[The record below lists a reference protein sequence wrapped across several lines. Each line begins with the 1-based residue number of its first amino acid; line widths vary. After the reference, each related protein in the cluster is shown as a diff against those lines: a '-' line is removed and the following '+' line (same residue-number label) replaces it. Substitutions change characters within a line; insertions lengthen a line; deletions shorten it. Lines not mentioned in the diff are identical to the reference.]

1 MDDIDQLISKR
12 AHRLTAV
19 SVLRTYA
26 ETLAMVALSTVVGL
40 VVAPWWGTLA
50 VDLLFIPSVLA
61 SATLYGLRPA
71 LFAAAC
77 SALAYNF
84 FFTQP
89 IHTFRVSE
97 PDELVTIAILFLVA
111 VVTSQLAAR
120 MRDQARSAAAH
131 ASRNATIAGLARRLL
146 SCASELQIGAVACR
160 ELARVF
166 DCNSI
171 LVAGVPEPVVI
182 GAQPPAAQLSPSDIA
197 AAVWVLEWGKSSG
210 RRSKAIELGEWLF
223 YPVRSDSTTLAALGL
238 ARDDGTTPVAGKQL
252 DLLDNL
258 VDQVALALERSRLE
272 AEARSAEDLRERNR
286 LRSALL
292 ATIGQDIEPRLS
304 AITSGVNGIRR
315 SGSSDKDLVATI
327 GSEVAKLQQYL
338 SNLLDLGPESDM
350 RPVAAG
356 DVTIDLFRRAVTK
369 GGEGVHLTPKEYSV
383 LAELAKY
390 PGRVLPHAHLLRTA
404 WGPAHENQADYLR
417 VAVLGL
423 RKKLETDP
431 ARPKL
436 ILNEPGVGYRLVA

>member
-1 MDDIDQLISKR
+1 V
-12 AHRLTAV
+12 V
-19 SVLRTYA
+19 SALRIYA
-26 ETLAMVALSTVVGL
+26 EALAMVALSAVIGL

-50 VDLLFIPSVLA
+50 VDLLFIPAVLA
-61 SATLYGLRPA
+61 SGTLYGLRPA
-71 LFAAAC
+71 LFAAAS

-89 IHTFRVSE
+89 IHSFRVSR

-120 MRDQARSAAAH
+120 MREQARSAAAH

-146 SCASELQIGAVACR
+146 SCASERQIGAVASR

-171 LVAGVPEPVVI
+171 VVAGLLDAVVI
-182 GAQPPAAQLSPSDIA
+182 GAQPEEAQLSPSDVA
-197 AAVWVLEWGKSSG
+197 AAAWVLQSGETAG
-210 RRSKAIELGEWLF
+210 RRTKAIELGEWLF
-223 YPVRSDSTTLAALGL
+223 YPVRSDSATLAALGL
-238 ARDDGTTPVAGKQL
+238 ARDNGTTPVADDQL

-258 VDQVALALERSRLE
+258 IDQVALALERSRLE
-272 AEARSAEDLRERNR
+272 AEARSAEDLRARNQ

-304 AITSGVNGIRR
+304 AITSGVNGLRR
-315 SGSSDKDLVATI
+315 SGSIDKVLLATI
-327 GSEVAKLQQYL
+327 GSEVAKLHRYL

-356 DVTIDLFRRAVTK
+356 DVKIDLFRRSVTK
-369 GGEGVHLTPKEYSV
+369 GGKRVHLTPKEYSV

-390 PGRVLPHAHLLRTA
+390 AGRVLPHVHLLRTV
-404 WGPAHENQADYLR
+404 WGPAPEHQADYLR
-417 VAVLGL
+417 VAVRSL
-423 RKKLETDP
+423 RVKLEADP
-431 ARPKL
+431 ARPRL
-436 ILNEPGVGYRLVA
+436 ILNEPGVGYRLVD